1 MALRTGPEWMVGRMI
16 NCCVDCS
23 LRNYDC
29 HSRCEEYLRQR
40 AEHEEERAAYQ
51 AIRKQE
57 GILSSYVKTA
67 RRRTARRKNRMKGG

>member
-1 MALRTGPEWMVGRMI
+1 MVGRMI

-40 AEHEEERAAYQ
+40 AEHEEERAAYR
-51 AIRKQE
+51 AMRERE
-57 GILSSYVKTA
+57 GTMYLYTRDTKYKVK
-67 RRRTARRKNRMKGG
+67 RRQNRVKGR

>member
-1 MALRTGPEWMVGRMI
+1 MVERMI

-40 AEHEEERAAYQ
+40 AEHEEERAVYQ